1 MSTDETLSPELK
13 EEQYVHTVYEEIA
26 SHFSETR
33 YKVWSF

>member
-1 MSTDETLSPELK
+1 MSSTDEVRSAQLK

-33 YKVWSF
+33 YKV